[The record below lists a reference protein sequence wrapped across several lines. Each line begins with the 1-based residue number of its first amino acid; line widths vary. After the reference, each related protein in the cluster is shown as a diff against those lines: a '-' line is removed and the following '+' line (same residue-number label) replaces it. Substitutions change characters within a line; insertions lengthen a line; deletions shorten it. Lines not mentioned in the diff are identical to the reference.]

1 MQQDIQWDFV
11 STGGGDED
19 GPNNTKIEYFS
30 GDYNYYLAREIIQ
43 NSLDARK
50 DKSKPVSVFFK
61 LEYFGDANFP
71 GYTQFLSI
79 LDKAQKYWEEN
90 EKAQILLSNAI
101 KCVSQRNIPFL
112 RISDFNTYGLN
123 GTDEDKK
130 GGWYSLVRSTGS
142 SPKSTGGGSFG
153 IGKGAPFAA
162 SDLRVVFYATKN
174 EASVSAFQGKAEL
187 VSFEE
192 NGDIKRGVGAY
203 GIGQKSIRE
212 LRSIPETFWR
222 KKQGTDIII
231 AGYKN
236 NAGWENELIK
246 SILRNFWYAIFKN
259 ELEVK
264 IENKE
269 INSSN
274 LESLLTSYFSGEKY
288 RDNVKPTGNPLQY
301 YLTVNRGKV
310 FAKSLKILGDAA
322 FYFVETDEYLNHV
335 AMMRKSHMIIFS
347 RAFRFP
353 GNYAGV
359 FICDNDL
366 GDAELRKMEP
376 PEHDEWDSNRSPEN
390 GNKIY
395 GEITD
400 FIKECLEKSKVIKK
414 TEYSEIPNMHKYL
427 PDNEDGELGDGKGEK
442 TYTGNESNEETSQL
456 IQKSEI
462 LDKPA
467 NISPMKITVLNKKST
482 IDDDEDDD
490 EVIIPSGPEKVK
502 ERKKRKRNPANVHI
516 RIFNSNRIN
525 DEYEYTIVMK
535 SGKKTKYDLR
545 FFSIGEDL
553 MDKLNLVKV
562 SPIGGEKNYLSGN
575 YLRGV
580 SVEKDKELRFKVVA
594 KSKFKNA
601 IKIELNEIQ

>member
-1 MQQDIQWDFV
+1 MQQEIKWDFV

-61 LEYFGDANFP
+61 LENFSDKNFP
-71 GYTQFLSI
+71 GYAQFISI
-79 LDKAQKYWEEN
+79 LSKSKIYWNEN
-90 EKAQILLSNAI
+90 EKAQALLSNAI
-101 KCVSQRNIPFL
+101 KCISQKDIPFL
-112 RISDFNTYGLN
+112 RISDFNTFGLN
-123 GTDEDKK
+123 GTDEDRK

-142 SPKSTGGGSFG
+142 SPKSSGGGSFG

-174 EASVSAFQGKAEL
+174 ESSISAFQGKAEL

-192 NGDIKRGVGAY
+192 GSDVKRGVGSY
-203 GIGQKSIRE
+203 GFSQKSVRD
-212 LRSIPETFWR
+212 LKSIPETFWR

-236 NAGWENELIK
+236 NKGWEDELIK

-264 IENKE
+264 IENRE
-269 INSSN
+269 ISSLN
-274 LESLLTSYFSGEKY
+274 LEQLLTSYFAGEKY
-288 RDNVKPTGNPLQY
+288 RDDVKPTGNPLQY

-310 FAKSLKILGDAA
+310 FTQTLDTLGEAS
-322 FYFVETDEYLNHV
+322 FYFAETDEYLNHV
-335 AMMRKSHMIIFS
+335 AMMRKSHMVIFS

-359 FICDNDL
+359 FICDNNV
-366 GDAELRKMEP
+366 GDTELRKMEP
-376 PEHDEWDSNRSPEN
+376 PEHDEWDPNRSLEN
-390 GNKIY
+390 GNKVY
-395 GEITD
+395 GEITS
-400 FIKECLEKSKVIKK
+400 FIKQCLEKSKVIKK
-414 TEYSEIPNMHKYL
+414 SETSEIPEMYRFL
-427 PDNEDGELGDGKGEK
+427 PDNEDEDLGEGNGEK
-442 TYTGNESNEETSQL
+442 TYTGNESNEETSRL
-456 IQKSEI
+456 IQKNEI
-462 LDKPA
+462 FDKPA
-467 NISPMKITVLNKKST
+467 NVSPQKLSVLNKKIN
-482 IDDDEDDD
+482 IDDDENND
-490 EVIIPSGPEKVK
+490 EVILPPGPEKHK
-502 ERKKRKRNPANVHI
+502 QRQRRKRNPTNVHI
-516 RIFNSNRIN
+516 RVYNSNKKN
-525 DEYEYTIVMK
+525 DEYEYTVILK
-535 SGKKTKYDLR
+535 SIKKANYDLR

-553 MDKLNLVKV
+553 MDKFNLVNV
-562 SPIGGEKNYLSGN
+562 SLINGGKNYYSGN

-580 SVEKDKELRFKVVA
+580 GLEKDKEVRFTVTA
-594 KSKFKNA
+594 KSRFKNA